1 VRRGR
6 FDPQPVSLYLA
17 RREREIAQALRSG
30 FLRSPGG
37 LRTVTR
43 DYGLQTV
50 GELDCLGGIRIEVE
64 EILERRINW
73 FSKQP
78 FGHVALANYRYNAR
92 LPGRGHGKGMIFR
105 YNSPHKSHN
114 RFHHVHRYDTLG
126 TGDELRPPI
135 PVPQDEVPT
144 LRQVLK
150 EAEEWYY
157 AHIAGKPEAGD
168 IHERGET
175 AA

>member
-1 VRRGR
+1 M
-6 FDPQPVSLYLA
+6 
-17 RREREIAQALRSG
+17 
-30 FLRSPGG
+30 
-37 LRTVTR
+37 
-43 DYGLQTV
+43 QTI

-73 FSKQP
+73 LSRQP
-78 FGHVALANYRYNAR
+78 FGHVALTYYRYNAR
-92 LPGRGHGKGMIFR
+92 LPGRGSGRGMIFR
-105 YNSPHKSHN
+105 YNSPHRAHN

-126 TGDELRPPI
+126 TGDEVRPPTPI
-135 PVPQDEVPT
+135 PEDEVPT

-157 AHIAGKPEAGD
+157 AHLAGRAEAD
-168 IHERGET
+168 ERGET

>member
-1 VRRGR
+1 MRRGR

-17 RREREIAQALRSG
+17 RRDREIAQALRSG

-43 DYGLQTV
+43 DFGLQTI

-73 FSKQP
+73 FSRQP
-78 FGHVALANYRYNAR
+78 LGHVVLTYYRYNAR

-105 YNSPHKSHN
+105 YNSPHRAHN

-126 TGDELRPPI
+126 TGNEVRPPT
-135 PVPQDEVPT
+135 PVPEDEVPT
-144 LRQVLK
+144 LRQVLR

-157 AHIAGKPEAGD
+157 SYLAAKGD
-168 IHERGET
+168 THEPGET
-175 AA
+175 AE